1 VLRRPT
7 GDGGAIAVLTAIF
20 AVVVFGLAAVI
31 VDLGDARQLRARAQD
46 TVDAASLA
54 GANAV
59 AEGATTSQAAQAV
72 KDSAAENAG
81 TTSAEWSSCGVA
93 VPAGWAPRGSFTSC
107 ILFRP
112 ASGPPDRIQV
122 FLPVRRTLGAFSGIY
137 GSSGIDY
144 NAVARAQIR
153 GAPVPGCGLCVL
165 DDLDT
170 NGSVTVTGGDSFA
183 ASTGQVGGAGSV
195 AVASPGIVAFAST
208 PSPATGPYSPDPV
221 VGTPTDALASAPRPA
236 FPATPAPTDT
246 VVCGPSGVS
255 SLPSAVYQDIE
266 VRGPCTTSGVL
277 TVTRQLRVFG
287 AGRLTSVGATIHLTC
302 GSRTAPTVC
311 PPDTTNRGWI
321 RVDVGGVLTIAGPT
335 ASRFSVVADPGNARD
350 LRVSGTVTL
359 DRALYARSVELDI
372 RTNGALSVSDIT
384 VANDL
389 TVASGGAVTV
399 DSSGATPV
407 LGPLDVR
414 LAR

>member
-1 VLRRPT
+1 
-7 GDGGAIAVLTAIF
+7 
-20 AVVVFGLAAVI
+20 
-31 VDLGDARQLRARAQD
+31 
-46 TVDAASLA
+46 
-54 GANAV
+54 
-59 AEGATTSQAAQAV
+59 
-72 KDSAAENAG
+72 
-81 TTSAEWSSCGVA
+81 
-93 VPAGWAPRGSFTSC
+93 
-107 ILFRP
+107 
-112 ASGPPDRIQV
+112 
-122 FLPVRRTLGAFSGIY
+122 
-137 GSSGIDY
+137 
-144 NAVARAQIR
+144 
-153 GAPVPGCGLCVL
+153 VL

-170 NGSVTVTGGDSFA
+170 NGPVTVTGGDSFA

-399 DSSGATPV
+399 DSSGATANEAFQPMIERLPEEQADFLRFYVESLPALTVAQMLLTPV
-407 LGPLDVR
+407 LAVIGIYVVAALLHVALLVLRGAGRGFDATLTAVAYAAGLAVLNAVPGCGFLLFVIWGIVVLIIGLGQIQRCGPGKAFAAV
-414 LAR
+414 LAPAALACVCLCAAIGVSAPFLKALGEAARQGGTTSL